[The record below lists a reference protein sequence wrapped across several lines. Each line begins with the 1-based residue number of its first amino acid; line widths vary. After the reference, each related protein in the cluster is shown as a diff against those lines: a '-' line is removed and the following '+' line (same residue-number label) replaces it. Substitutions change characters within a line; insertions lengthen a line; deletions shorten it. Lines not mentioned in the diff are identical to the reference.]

1 MSGERSFCFEKCC
14 LFFLFFL
21 PRKRREKNENS
32 LSTSFFPPLFFF
44 FSPPSNPHSGAR
56 RYTAGV
62 DMWSAGCILAELLSD
77 GRPLF
82 PGSSTMDQLGRVV
95 DVTGFPDAEVVA
107 SLGSAFAGSMLE
119 GVAASRRAGGEAPS
133 TSGRGSGGVGGTS
146 PSPSRP
152 PHRPPRS
159 LEALLPGAPPD
170 GLDLL
175 RRLLVFDPRARLSAH
190 EALAH
195 PYVAAFACPADE
207 PCAPR
212 PARAPLDDNTKLSV
226 AEYRDSLYAHVVA
239 RRKEQRARIRE
250 RERER
255 SAALMLQQQ
264 QQAASA
270 AGSRK

>member
-1 MSGERSFCFEKCC
+1 
-14 LFFLFFL
+14 
-21 PRKRREKNENS
+21 
-32 LSTSFFPPLFFF
+32 
-44 FSPPSNPHSGAR
+44 
-56 RYTAGV
+56 
-62 DMWSAGCILAELLSD
+62 
-77 GRPLF
+77 
-82 PGSSTMDQLGRVV
+82 MDQLARVV
-95 DVTGFPDAEVVA
+95 EVTGFPDAEVVA

-119 GVAASRRAGGEAPS
+119 GVAASRRGGGGADPIPS
-133 TSGRGSGGVGGTS
+133 TSGRGDSSSS
-146 PSPSRP
+146 PLRP
-152 PHRPPRS
+152 PRAPRS

-175 RRLLVFDPRARLSAH
+175 RRLLVFDPRARLSAT

-207 PCAPR
+207 PAAPR

-255 SAALMLQQQ
+255 AAVALQQ
-264 QQAASA
+264 QQAA
-270 AGSRK
+270 AGSKK

>member
-1 MSGERSFCFEKCC
+1 
-14 LFFLFFL
+14 
-21 PRKRREKNENS
+21 
-32 LSTSFFPPLFFF
+32 
-44 FSPPSNPHSGAR
+44 
-56 RYTAGV
+56 
-62 DMWSAGCILAELLSD
+62 MWSAGCILAELLSD

-95 DVTGFPDAEVVA
+95 DVTGFPDPEVVA

-119 GVAASRRAGGEAPS
+119 GVAASRRAGGAGGGEPMMPS
-133 TSGRGSGGVGGTS
+133 TSGRGGVGGGGGGGAGGT

-152 PHRPPRS
+152 PRPPRS

-175 RRLLVFDPRARLSAH
+175 RRLLVFDPRARLSAA
-190 EALAH
+190 EALSH
-195 PYVAAFACPADE
+195 PYVSAFACPADE

-250 RERER
+250 RER
-255 SAALMLQQQ
+255 SAALMQQQQ

>member
-1 MSGERSFCFEKCC
+1 
-14 LFFLFFL
+14 L
-21 PRKRREKNENS
+21 
-32 LSTSFFPPLFFF
+32 LFFF
-44 FSPPSNPHSGAR
+44 FRKKKKTRKEMKKNSPLFSIFLFLSYFFLSFFLSFSGAR

-95 DVTGFPDAEVVA
+95 DVTGFPDAETVR

-119 GVAASRRAGGEAPS
+119 GVAASRRGCSSEVPS
-133 TSGRGSGGVGGTS
+133 TSGRTAAGNESSS
-146 PSPSRP
+146 PSAPTR
-152 PHRPPRS
+152 RPPRS

-170 GLDLL
+170 GIDLL
-175 RRLLVFDPRARLSAH
+175 RKLLVFDPRRRLSAE

-195 PYVAAFACPADE
+195 PYVASFACPADE
-207 PCAPR
+207 PSASR

-250 RERER
+250 RERQALL
-255 SAALMLQQQ
+255 AAAAAGQ
-264 QQAASA
+264 QQAEVA
-270 AGSRK
+270 KK

>member
-1 MSGERSFCFEKCC
+1 MSSMSFRCF
-14 LFFLFFL
+14 F
-21 PRKRREKNENS
+21 R
-32 LSTSFFPPLFFF
+32 LSSFFPSFFLSFFRSRNLRKEKTHSPPYLPPPPPPPAFFF
-44 FSPPSNPHSGAR
+44 LVPSQKPGAR

-95 DVTGFPDAEVVA
+95 DVTGFPEAEAVA
-107 SLGSAFAGSMLE
+107 ALGSAFAGSMLE
-119 GVAASRRAGGEAPS
+119 GVAASRRAGGGGPEQPS
-133 TSGRGSGGVGGTS
+133 ARAGGGAS
-146 PSPSRP
+146 PSPPRR
-152 PHRPPRS
+152 RPPRS

-175 RRLLVFDPRARLSAH
+175 RRLLVFDPRARMSAA

-207 PCAPR
+207 PSASR
-212 PARAPLDDNTKLSV
+212 PARVPLDDNTKLSV

-239 RRKEQRARIRE
+239 RRKEQRARLRE
-250 RERER
+250 RERE
-255 SAALMLQQQ
+255 ALLQK
-264 QQAASA
+264 QQAAA
-270 AGSRK
+270 AAATGSKR

>member
-1 MSGERSFCFEKCC
+1 
-14 LFFLFFL
+14 
-21 PRKRREKNENS
+21 
-32 LSTSFFPPLFFF
+32 
-44 FSPPSNPHSGAR
+44 
-56 RYTAGV
+56 
-62 DMWSAGCILAELLSD
+62 MWSAGCILAELLSD

-119 GVAASRRAGGEAPS
+119 GVAASRRGGGEPPLPS
-133 TSGRGSGGVGGTS
+133 TSGGGCGGIGPGGGAEWGGGRGPSSS
-146 PSPSRP
+146 PPPRP
-152 PHRPPRS
+152 PRAPRS

-175 RRLLVFDPRARLSAH
+175 RRLLVFDPRARLSAS

-207 PCAPR
+207 PAAPR

-250 RERER
+250 REK
-255 SAALMLQQQ
+255 AALQ
-264 QQAASA
+264 QQAAA
-270 AGSRK
+270 AGSKK